1 MNDVLDLLIAHHVPW
16 FALGALVLLGISYW
30 PQVRGLWTRG
40 RRERSESLTELRE
53 QLKAVERRQGTL
65 TEPGKTPGQPGTRS
79 SSAKD

>member
-1 MNDVLDLLIAHHVPW
+1 MNNVLDLLIAHHVPW
-16 FALGALVLLGISYW
+16 FALAALVLLGISYW

-40 RRERSESLTELRE
+40 RREGPETLTELRK

-65 TEPGKTPGQPGTRS
+65 TEPGKTRGQPGTRS